1 MTEPAPGALEPVHL
15 VIMGVSGSGKTTLAQ
30 ILAERLGWPY
40 AEADEFHPQANIDK
54 MSAGVALTDED
65 RWPWLA
71 AMRNWLSEEARAGR
85 STIVTCSALRVA
97 YRDLLREAEGRVR
110 FVHLT
115 AAPEV
120 IEPRLGRREGHF
132 MPPSLLPSQFAT
144 LEPLVEGEDGVV
156 VVVDVPPEEV
166 ADRALAALGM
176 AWDGPTPDAGVPGP
190 ATGEGAGA

>member
-1 MTEPAPGALEPVHL
+1 MNVPAVGAPEPVHL

-30 ILAERLGWPY
+30 ILTERLGWPY

-71 AMRNWLSEEARAGR
+71 AMRNWLTEEARAGR
-85 STIVTCSALRVA
+85 STIVTCSALRLA

-110 FVHLT
+110 FIHLT

-120 IEPRLGRREGHF
+120 IAPRLGGREGHF
-132 MPPSLLPSQFAT
+132 MPPSLLPSQYAT

-156 VVVDVPPEEV
+156 VVVDVPPQEV

-176 AWDGPTPDAGVPGP
+176 AWERTTSERTTAERTTAD
-190 ATGEGAGA
+190 GAGG

>member
-1 MTEPAPGALEPVHL
+1 MNVPAVGAPEPVHL

-71 AMRNWLSEEARAGR
+71 AMRNWLSEEARSGR
-85 STIVTCSALRVA
+85 STIVTCSALRLA
-97 YRDLLREAEGRVR
+97 YRDVLREAEGRVR

-115 AAPEV
+115 ADPDV
-120 IEPRLGRREGHF
+120 IGPRLGRRAGHF

-156 VVVDVPPEEV
+156 VVVDVPPEAV

-176 AWDGPTPDAGVPGP
+176 AWERPTPDGRAPRP
-190 ATGEGAGA
+190 ATGERAGG

>member
-1 MTEPAPGALEPVHL
+1 MNSPALGAPEPVHL

-30 ILAERLGWPY
+30 ILAARLGWPY

-85 STIVTCSALRVA
+85 STIVTCSALRLV

-120 IEPRLGRREGHF
+120 IAPRLVGREGHF
-132 MPPSLLPSQFAT
+132 MPASLLPSQLAT

-156 VVVDVPPEEV
+156 VVVDVPPQEV
-166 ADRALAALGM
+166 AERALAALGM
-176 AWDGPTPDAGVPGP
+176 AWERTTADGAAPRPAAAEAAGG
-190 ATGEGAGA
+190 